1 MGYEQG
7 GCPNFAQ
14 CRYTKTA
21 TKTIMKLSV
30 KATSVMQA
38 LSELSSVRGTASPL
52 DVGYLT
58 FEM

>member
-1 MGYEQG
+1 
-7 GCPNFAQ
+7 
-14 CRYTKTA
+14 
-21 TKTIMKLSV
+21 MKLSV